1 MGLLH
6 DFLVVSLKVF
16 KDEQLNANIL
26 NNDIAELAQYAAE
39 EILKPRLIQQRNSF
53 GQADKETTER
63 YLSLC

>member
-1 MGLLH
+1 VGLLH
-6 DFLVVSLKVF
+6 DFLVVSLKIF

-39 EILKPRLIQQRNSF
+39 KILKPRLIQQRNSF
-53 GQADKETTER
+53 GQAEKETTER